1 MKKVSILLIVAAAAL
16 IFGGIIILFQKDNNG
31 VQKKRV
37 DEMKLDVLDKAN
49 IIEKYFIDKLPVTD
63 VNSLSNQEKLNFALS
78 TLADEDTTSMT
89 EKRLAKI
96 LKAYFGNDITYNNE
110 NIVNPATDKVIANY
124 DENKKEYT
132 YEKGANAIKETK
144 YELLSYGDFQETD
157 TTFEMK
163 RQYLFVDQ
171 EASPYVLYAS
181 YQDYENKTN
190 SIGTYD
196 ITATEN
202 MMPSSLINDYLEQLP
217 VVTYA
222 FEKQDNIFVLKSITI
237 S

>member
-132 YEKGANAIKETK
+132 Y
-144 YELLSYGDFQETD
+144 
-157 TTFEMK
+157 
-163 RQYLFVDQ
+163 
-171 EASPYVLYAS
+171 
-181 YQDYENKTN
+181 
-190 SIGTYD
+190 
-196 ITATEN
+196 
-202 MMPSSLINDYLEQLP
+202 
-217 VVTYA
+217 
-222 FEKQDNIFVLKSITI
+222 
-237 S
+237 